1 MSNNNKNSF
10 SDNIFADDANNKISK
25 TELNI
30 KSAMKNIMINL
41 PGSNFYNYGNNV
53 KKIFEELKKT

>member
-1 MSNNNKNSF
+1 MNNNDKSPQNF
-10 SDNIFADDANNKISK
+10 FNHTLDTKDSK
-25 TELNI
+25 TESRI

-41 PGSNFYNYGNNV
+41 PGRDMYTYGNNV